1 MRRLGV
7 MVALGAL
14 LGMLGGVVTASP
26 ALARGPQWQFI
37 PPVPF
42 TLDASYCGFEVAV
55 SFPTGN
61 EFFKLLKT
69 PDGSVILLVTGHVTA
84 SFTNLATGK
93 NVTENLSAPQKVTV
107 FPDGSVTV
115 AAKGLNDFILT
126 PAEAAQFGLPTVAVT
141 AGALTVS
148 VAADGSI
155 TSVSLHGHVVVDVCA
170 ALS

>member
-1 MRRLGV
+1 
-7 MVALGAL
+7 MVALAAL

-26 ALARGPQWQFI
+26 ALARGPKWQFL
-37 PPVPF
+37 PAVPF
-42 TLDASYCGFEVAV
+42 TLDSSFCGFQVAV
-55 SFPTGN
+55 SFPADN

-69 PDGSVILLVTGHVTA
+69 PDGSVILLVSGDVKA

-93 NVTENLSAPQKVTV
+93 TLTESLSTPQQVTQ
-107 FPDGSVTV
+107 FPDGSVTI
-115 AAKGLNDFILT
+115 AAKGRNDFILT

-155 TSVSLHGHVVVDVCA
+155 TSVSLQGHVVVDVCA